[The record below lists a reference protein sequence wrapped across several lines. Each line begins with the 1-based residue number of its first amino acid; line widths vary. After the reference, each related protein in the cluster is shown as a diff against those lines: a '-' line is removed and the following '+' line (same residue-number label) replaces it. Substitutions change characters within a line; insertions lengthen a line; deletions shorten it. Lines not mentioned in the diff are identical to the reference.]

1 MNEDNTEM
9 ELQEILLCSSRH
21 GDETMVQE
29 LLSARQENKIILDI
43 SCKGTS
49 PVKFINF
56 HTPKTDFFNRCHIF
70 LHFYYLTN

>member
-1 MNEDNTEM
+1 MNKDCTEM

-29 LLSARQENKIILDI
+29 LLTARQENKIILDI

-49 PVKFINF
+49 PSKFINS
-56 HTPKTDFFNRCHIF
+56 HTPCAEIF
-70 LHFYYLTN
+70 EQLSYLPLFLLNS